1 MRLRGSP
8 VALLAL
14 VSVVLALPQAG
25 AAPSATPHPSPSLAP
40 EPPVPFGAVI
50 FRAGKVGSFES
61 LGVTVI
67 ACRHRDP
74 VPRRIAVQFFD
85 LEHGNVQV
93 SVFGPHVAEAV
104 PAGKKVVFVSDGT
117 YFKNRDV
124 IDVRVAHLARG
135 TARVVSDARI
145 VRCMGKMRFDPGAL
159 LPSRWTGTG
168 MVREGVG
175 ATPAPEPWR

>member
-1 MRLRGSP
+1 MLTWARVGSAQRP
-8 VALLAL
+8 
-14 VSVVLALPQAG
+14 P
-25 AAPSATPHPSPSLAP
+25 PTPPPPSPTRVP

-50 FRAGKVGSFES
+50 YRAAKVGSYES

-67 ACRHRDP
+67 ACRHRDRA
-74 VPRRIAVQFFD
+74 PRRFAVEFFD
-85 LEHGNVQV
+85 PARGGVQV
-93 SVFGPHVAEAV
+93 SVFGPHVANGV
-104 PAGKKVVFVSDGT
+104 PPGKKIVFVSEGT

-124 IDVRVAHLARG
+124 VNVKVGHLAPG

-145 VRCMGKMRFDPGAL
+145 VRCMGKMRFDPGPL
-159 LPSRWTGTG
+159 VPTRWKGTG